1 MSDIATYNAKRDFRK
16 TAEPRGKVGARRS
29 RDLQFVIQKHDAT
42 RLHYDFRLEIDGV
55 LASWAIPKGPSLD
68 PGEKR
73 LAVRTEDHPMAYGGF
88 EGTIPEGEYGGGTV
102 MLWDRGTWQ
111 PEGRESPAVQL
122 RKGSLKFALAGDR
135 LHGSFA
141 LVRMKPRKGEKGEN
155 WLLIKHDDAAARP
168 GSADAVVRR
177 NVKSVASKR
186 SMDEIAAG
194 GKVWHSNKA
203 KRSAAPS
210 AATPKKIAA
219 PKKTAAS
226 RQAVAR
232 APKRR
237 RPPQKVDPAETPG
250 ARKTAPPR
258 RLSPQLA
265 TLSETVPE
273 DSGWLSEIKFDGY
286 RMLAHVADGG
296 VSIFSRNGVDW
307 SKKLPEIAAGL
318 GRLPVANAWID
329 GEVVALSEDGH
340 SSFSRLKTALSDKRT
355 NGLLFYVFD
364 LLYLDGYDLMRCAQV
379 DRKRLLEHV
388 LADPPPLI
396 RYSQHFEGVPER
408 VREQACAMHL
418 EGVICKRADAP
429 YRQERN
435 RNWLKLK
442 CIRREE
448 FVIVGYTDPKG
459 SRAGFGALL
468 MGYYDG
474 KGALHYAGGVGTG
487 FSQATLKDLH
497 GRLKKLERKVGP
509 RIIVHGQEGP
519 PRGIRWVKPELIAE
533 LQFLDWTGD
542 GVLRH
547 AAFLGLRE
555 DKEPAEVVREP
566 PEAAAAGRA
575 VAAGAIVTARAP
587 RSGRKRRST
596 ASQKNVPSII
606 DKRGEADGE
615 VSLTHPDRVLWPQ
628 PELTKADLAQY
639 WQTMADLALPHIAG
653 RPLALLRCPD
663 GIDGEQFF
671 QKKASPGF
679 PRQILDLRLGGE
691 QVLAIEDAD
700 GLQALA
706 QMSAIEIHPWGSR
719 LDDIER
725 PDRLVFDFDPDP
737 GVPFARVVE
746 AALTLRQALAE
757 AGLESFPK
765 TTGGKGLHVVVP
777 VVPELEWDAAKT
789 FCHDV
794 ARWMV
799 RRDPARFTAELAK
812 KARKGRIFID
822 YLRNGRGATAIAPFS
837 PRARPGAT
845 IALPLAWKEV
855 KPSLDPARYTL
866 PDAASLRTRA
876 KAAWKG
882 FFEIEQSVGAKAR
895 RLFRTA

>member
-1 MSDIATYNAKRDFRK
+1 MSGIATYNAKRDFKK
-16 TAEPRGKVGARRS
+16 TAEPPGKVAARRS
-29 RDLQFVIQKHDAT
+29 RNLQFVVQKHDAT

-88 EGTIPEGEYGGGTV
+88 EGTIPAGEYGGGTV
-102 MLWDRGTWQ
+102 MLWDRGTWT
-111 PEGRESPAVQL
+111 PEGKDSPATQL
-122 RKGSLKFALAGDR
+122 RHGSLKFALDGDR

-141 LVRMKPRKGEKGEN
+141 LVRMKPRKGEKGDN
-155 WLLIKHDDAAARP
+155 WLLIKHDDAAAKR

-177 NVKSVASKR
+177 NVKSVASQR
-186 SMDEIAAG
+186 SMDQIAAG
-194 GKVWHSNKA
+194 DKVWHSGRKKA
-203 KRSAAPS
+203 AEKKKPAAPRPRRKR
-210 AATPKKIAA
+210 AA
-219 PKKTAAS
+219 
-226 RQAVAR
+226 
-232 APKRR
+232 
-237 RPPQKVDPAETPG
+237 QKVDPAATPG
-250 ARKTAPPR
+250 ARKAAPPR

-273 DSGWLSEIKFDGY
+273 DAGWLSEIKFDGY
-286 RMLAHVADGG
+286 RMVAHVAQGK
-296 VSIFSRNGVDW
+296 VSIFSRNGIDW
-307 SKKLPEIAAGL
+307 SHKLPEIVAGL
-318 GRLPVANAWID
+318 AQLPVADAWVD
-329 GEVVALSEDGH
+329 GEVVALTGEGH
-340 SSFSRLKTALSDKRT
+340 SSFSLLKNALSDKRT
-355 NGLLFYVFD
+355 GGLFFYLFD
-364 LLYLDGYDLMRCAQV
+364 LLYLDGYDLTRCAQV
-379 DRKRLLEHV
+379 DRKHLLQRV
-388 LADPPPLI
+388 LAEPPPLL

-435 RNWLKLK
+435 RHWLKLK
-442 CIRREE
+442 CTQREE
-448 FVIVGYTDPKG
+448 FVVVGYTDPKG

-487 FSQATLKDLH
+487 FNQATLKDLH
-497 GRLKKLERKVGP
+497 GRLQKLERKVGP
-509 RIIVHGQEGP
+509 RLIVHGQEGL
-519 PRGIRWVKPELIAE
+519 PRGIHWVKPALIAE

-547 AAFLGLRE
+547 ATFLGLRE
-555 DKEPAEVVREP
+555 DKQPMDVVREP
-566 PEAAAAGRA
+566 PREAREGHV
-575 VAAGAIVTARAP
+575 VAAGAIVAARAP
-587 RSGRKRRST
+587 RSRARPKRAAARKD
-596 ASQKNVPSII
+596 APVLI
-606 DKRGEADGE
+606 DKRGTSDGA
-615 VSLTHPDRVLWPQ
+615 VRLTHPDRVLWPGAG
-628 PELTKADLAQY
+628 LTKADLAAY

-653 RPLALLRCPD
+653 RPLALVRCPD

-671 QKKASPGF
+671 QKKVSPGF
-679 PRQILDLRLGGE
+679 PPQILDLRIGKE
-691 QVLAIEDAD
+691 QVLAIEDAE

-706 QMSAIEIHPWGSR
+706 QMSAIEIHPWGAR

-737 GVPFARVVE
+737 GVAFARVVE
-746 AALTLRQALAE
+746 AAIVLREALAE
-757 AGLESFPK
+757 ADLQSFPK

-777 VVPELEWDAAKT
+777 IVPELDWDAAKA

-812 KARKGRIFID
+812 KARQDRIFID

-845 IALPLAWKEV
+845 IAMPLSWAEV
-855 KPSLDPARYTL
+855 KPSLEPARYTL
-866 PDAASLRTRA
+866 PDAASFRRKA
-876 KAAWKG
+876 QAAWKG
-882 FFEIEQSVGAKAR
+882 FFEVEQTLGAKAR
-895 RLFRTA
+895 RLFRTG